1 MNAVHILN
9 AISTINPTPFVFTE
23 THPIK
28 IENVYQPYVDDERY
42 LNATIDY
49 PYGSSVYHF
58 LLSLYV
64 DSDIISVELD
74 MSQSWLD
81 GKILDQ
87 NFKHSENY
95 VDVIKTVIE
104 KKIHEEIQIECE
116 KEWSCED

>member
-9 AISTINPTPFVFTE
+9 VISSIVPSLCVFAQTA
-23 THPIK
+23 PIMVD
-28 IENVYQPYVDDERY
+28 NVYLPYVDDERY

-58 LLSLYV
+58 QLSLYV
-64 DSDIISVELD
+64 DSEIINIELD
-74 MSQSWLD
+74 MNHSWIN

-116 KEWSCED
+116 QELSYED

>member
-9 AISTINPTPFVFTE
+9 VISSIVPSLCVFAQTA
-23 THPIK
+23 PIMVD
-28 IENVYQPYVDDERY
+28 NVYLPYVDDERY

-58 LLSLYV
+58 QLSLYV
-64 DSDIISVELD
+64 DSEIINIELD
-74 MSQSWLD
+74 MNHSW
-81 GKILDQ
+81 I
-87 NFKHSENY
+87 N

-116 KEWSCED
+116 QELSYED

>member
-1 MNAVHILN
+1 MNTIQILN
-9 AISTINPTPFVFTE
+9 AISSIVPTPFVFDT
-23 THPIK
+23 TSPI
-28 IENVYQPYVDDERY
+28 IVENVYQPDADDERY

-49 PYGSSVYHF
+49 PYGSSIYHF
-58 LLSLYV
+58 QLSIYV
-64 DSDIISVELD
+64 DSEIINIELD
-74 MSQSWLD
+74 MDHSWIN

-116 KEWSCED
+116 QVWSCED

>member
-1 MNAVHILN
+1 MNTVQILN
-9 AISTINPTPFVFTE
+9 VISTINPTPFVFE
-23 THPIK
+23 TQPVL

-58 LLSLYV
+58 QLSLYV

-74 MSQSWLD
+74 MTQSWLN

-104 KKIHEEIQIECE
+104 KKIEEEIQMECE